1 VRRLFSIVGSVALG
15 CALFALPTSA
25 STASDTVICKD
36 GASSPGGRG
45 ACKGHGGIDKKATK
59 AAATTAAAAAAAT
72 TSKSS
77 AAADSASGDTVTCK
91 DGTTSKAGKGACSH
105 HGGKAK
111 GGHATGSAAPA
122 KPATT
127 SSAPA
132 SPSSSSSHAVPATAK
147 GDNANAEGATA
158 KCKDGTFSHSKK
170 HSGSCSHHGGVAEF
184 LDK

>member
-1 VRRLFSIVGSVALG
+1 VKGLFSIVGSVALG
-15 CALFALPTSA
+15 WALFALPTSA
-25 STASDTVICKD
+25 STASVTVICKD

-59 AAATTAAAAAAAT
+59 AAASTAAAATA
-72 TSKSS
+72 SKSP
-77 AAADSASGDTVTCK
+77 AAADAGSGDTVTCK

-111 GGHATGSAAPA
+111 GGHATGSAPPA

>member
-1 VRRLFSIVGSVALG
+1 MKRLFSIVGSVALG

-25 STASDTVICKD
+25 STASDSVICKD

-45 ACKGHGGIDKKATK
+45 ACKGHGGIDKKATN
-59 AAATTAAAAAAAT
+59 AAVSTAAAAT
-72 TSKSS
+72 TSKSP

-122 KPATT
+122 KPAPATT

-132 SPSSSSSHAVPATAK
+132 SPSSSSSHAAPATAK

-158 KCKDGTFSHSKK
+158 KCKDGTYSHSKK

-184 LDK
+184 VDK